1 MLEYYELSDKG
12 KTTLAL
18 SGLCLVS
25 RKMGIIVEDGSI
37 YLSFKLVLPE
47 LYMQKPKKTYDD
59 DFWWDPDDYESRK
72 TALREAIRLCEKAI
86 AYEEA

>member
-1 MLEYYELSDKG
+1 MLKYYELSDES
-12 KTTLAL
+12 KTTFSL

-25 RKMGIIVEDGSI
+25 RRTGIIVGEGGVF
-37 YLSFKLVLPE
+37 LNFKFVLPE